1 MDMDSDMDM
10 DTDMDMDSDMDTT
23 MVEEVCEIRE
33 LIVEVGDCQSD
44 STYVIDINFGHANAA
59 NESFDVFLR
68 EDELISS
75 NTLED
80 LPLRIED
87 FSPSGLEVDFIKI
100 CINDDPDC
108 CQEIEFMPPSC
119 LNEDTTIEELCEI
132 SNLVAEVGEC
142 TSDSTYILEINFE
155 VANPDNESFD
165 LFVRGDQLID
175 FFPITDLPIR
185 LDSFSASGLDF
196 DFIKVCVND
205 NPDCCQEIE
214 FLPSD
219 CIE

>member
-1 MDMDSDMDM
+1 MGSEMCIRDS
-10 DTDMDMDSDMDTT
+10 
-23 MVEEVCEIRE
+23 
-33 LIVEVGDCQSD
+33 
-44 STYVIDINFGHANAA
+44 
-59 NESFDVFLR
+59 
-68 EDELISS
+68 
-75 NTLED
+75 
-80 LPLRIED
+80 
-87 FSPSGLEVDFIKI
+87 
-100 CINDDPDC
+100 PDC

-132 SNLVAEVGEC
+132 SNLVAEIGEC